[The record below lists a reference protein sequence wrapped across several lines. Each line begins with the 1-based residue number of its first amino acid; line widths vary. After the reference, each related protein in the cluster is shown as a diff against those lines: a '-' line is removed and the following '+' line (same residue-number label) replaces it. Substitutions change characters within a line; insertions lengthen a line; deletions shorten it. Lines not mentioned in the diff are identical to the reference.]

1 MVITLNKI
9 AKPQVID
16 EFPGVI
22 EYINA
27 NCHDSSIILMQR
39 LKSVHMLL
47 TSEEEWVGKLN
58 IPS

>member
-27 NCHDSSIILMQR
+27 NYHDSSIILMQR